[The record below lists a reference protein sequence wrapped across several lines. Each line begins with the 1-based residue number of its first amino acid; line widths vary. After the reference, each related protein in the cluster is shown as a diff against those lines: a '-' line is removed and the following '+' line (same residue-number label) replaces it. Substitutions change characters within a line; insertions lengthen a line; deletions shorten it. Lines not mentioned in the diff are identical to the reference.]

1 MESAATVELTVNT
14 LKLSGGHQA
23 LDFTNTVNS
32 RGARYRPDVLRSYAD
47 LLDWAIRVGVL
58 TSEEASPLRDL
69 PREQAEAALE
79 RAKALREALYRVF
92 SSAGSPD
99 PVDLDVVQKNLRS
112 AQDWRILAASPDGY
126 RWSWKPGD
134 PDAVA
139 HRVASAATELLVSPV
154 LSRVHVCPGTNCG
167 WLFLDT
173 SRAGR
178 RLWCSEETCGNRDRV
193 RRWRERRKSAPG
205 PPGRRELAHD
215 KD

>member
-1 MESAATVELTVNT
+1 MESPATDELTVHS
-14 LKLSGGHQA
+14 LKLSGGHPA

-32 RGARYRPDVLRSYAD
+32 RGACYGPDVLRSYAD
-47 LLDWAIRVGVL
+47 LLDWAIRVGVV
-58 TSEEASPLRDL
+58 SSGEAMRDL

-79 RAKALREALYRVF
+79 RAKALREALYRIF
-92 SSAGSPD
+92 ASAGSPD
-99 PVDLDVVQKNLRS
+99 PVDLDLVQQNLRS
-112 AQDWRILAASPDGY
+112 AQDWRGLRPSRDGY
-126 RWSWKPGD
+126 CWSWKLGD

-139 HRVASAATELLVSPV
+139 HRVALAAAELLVSPL
-154 LSRVHVCPGTNCG
+154 LSRVHVCPGRNCG

-193 RRWRERRKSAPG
+193 RRWRERRKPSPG
-205 PPGRRELAHD
+205 CRELADD

>member
-1 MESAATVELTVNT
+1 MESAATVELTVHT
-14 LKLSGGHQA
+14 LKLFGGHPA

-32 RGARYRPDVLRSYAD
+32 RGTRYGPDVLRSYAD

-58 TSEEASPLRDL
+58 TSEEASPLRAL
-69 PREQAEAALE
+69 PPEQAEPALE
-79 RAKALREALYRVF
+79 RAKVLREALYRVF
-92 SSAGSPD
+92 SSAGSPN
-99 PVDLDVVQKNLRS
+99 PVDLDLVQKNLCS
-112 AQDWRILAASPDGY
+112 AQEWRMLAASADGY

-134 PDAVA
+134 PNAVA
-139 HRVASAATELLVSPV
+139 HRVASAAAEVLVSPF
-154 LSRVHVCPGTNCG
+154 LGRVHVCPGTNCG

-193 RRWRERRKSAPG
+193 RRWRERRKPS
-205 PPGRRELAHD
+205 PGRRELADD